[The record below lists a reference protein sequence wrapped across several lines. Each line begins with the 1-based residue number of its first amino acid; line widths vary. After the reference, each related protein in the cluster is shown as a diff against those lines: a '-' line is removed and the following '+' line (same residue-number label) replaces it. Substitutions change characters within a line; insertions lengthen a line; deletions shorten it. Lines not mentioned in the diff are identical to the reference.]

1 MVKVD
6 AAAEMPEIVE
16 AITSAG
22 IPVWAQFGI
31 TPHSQEA
38 RLLRERGVPMADFMA
53 ANADRFVEQARRL
66 ERVGAAMLDFT
77 NSGAVA
83 GAAVT
88 GAVAIPVIGGLGGG
102 PWLDGRVRAL
112 ANAVGYS
119 AAALDDSIERYA
131 NVARATL
138 EAFTAYASDVRAGRQ
153 VLGEP
158 TTQAAPPSATPHGT
172 GR

>member
-1 MVKVD
+1 MNLRVLVAD
-6 AAAEMPEIVE
+6 DQEIVRTGLATILGAQDGIEVVAE
-16 AITSAG
+16 AVDGRDA
-22 IPVWAQFGI
+22 
-31 TPHSQEA
+31 
-38 RLLRERGVPMADFMA
+38 
-53 ANADRFVEQARRL
+53 VEQARRL
-66 ERVGAAMLDFT
+66 ERAGAAMLDFT

-119 AAALDDSIERYA
+119 AAALDDAIERYA